1 MEALVVIE
9 GIVILLLSV
18 LVAGLLRSHA
28 EILRKLHALGAGEDV
43 PVPTPAVRRRPPATA
58 GFERAPLTVLD
69 GVTPRGDAISVSL
82 EHGRGPTLL
91 AFLSS
96 GCTSCQTFW
105 TAFSGDFELPEPGT
119 RTVIATKG
127 PADESISE
135 VARLAPESLTTVMS
149 TEAWDAF
156 RVPMT
161 PYFLF
166 VDGSGQVI
174 GEGSASTWRHLLGL
188 LRQSSADLSHAGRT
202 SPVHLDTEGRAH
214 FTDDELTRAG
224 IEPGDPSLYRN
235 PVDGQ

>member
-9 GIVILLLSV
+9 GLVILLLAV

-43 PVPTPAVRRRPPATA
+43 PVPTPAVKRRPPTTA
-58 GFERAPLTVLD
+58 GFEKAPLMNLA
-69 GVTPRGDAISVSL
+69 GVTPRGDTVSVSL
-82 EHGRGPTLL
+82 EHGRGPTLV

-96 GCTSCQTFW
+96 GCSTCQTFW
-105 TAFSGDFELPEPGT
+105 KAFAGDHDLPTEDT

-135 VARLAPESLTTVMS
+135 VALRAPTDLTTIMS
-149 TEAWDAF
+149 TEVWDAF

-161 PYFLF
+161 PYFIF

-174 GEGSASTWRHLLGL
+174 GEGSASTWSHLLRL
-188 LRQSSADLSHAGRT
+188 LRQSMADSATPAQP
-202 SPVHLDTEGRAH
+202 SPLHLDTEGRAH
-214 FTDDELTRAG
+214 FTDDELHRAG

-235 PVDGQ
+235 PVDEQ